1 MALTTLQREVCR
13 LLADRR
19 KASGESYVAGGAALN
34 EGGPATLRD
43 DLAAGRLAF
52 HPGRIRGAFPTI
64 RG

>member
-1 MALTTLQREVCR
+1 MALTPLQRDVCR
-13 LLADRR
+13 LLA
-19 KASGESYVAGGAALN
+19 EEAGRCVLGP
-34 EGGPATLRD
+34 GGVLYLGSAVVLRD